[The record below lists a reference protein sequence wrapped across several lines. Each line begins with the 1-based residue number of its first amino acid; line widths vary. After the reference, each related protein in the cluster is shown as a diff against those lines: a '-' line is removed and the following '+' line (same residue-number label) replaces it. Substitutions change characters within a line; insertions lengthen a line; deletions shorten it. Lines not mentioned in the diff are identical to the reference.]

1 MALLIALVFV
11 TVMVAVVA
19 LGIAMDAGSSR
30 AQVLRER
37 LKSEERALA
46 GAATGDQQL
55 LRDDMLS
62 GIPALNKLLANWSR
76 TSRLQLLLE
85 QADMKLRAGKF
96 VLVCACAGAA
106 TGFAVLAFTGSSLLA
121 MLVFFLG
128 ALLPVGYALMLRRK
142 RFQKFE
148 AMFPQAI
155 DLLVR
160 SSRAGHPF
168 TTSLQM
174 IGTELGEPISGEFK
188 RVYEEQKFGLPI
200 RDALTNLLDRVPLV
214 DVKFFVTSLL
224 LQRETGGNLAEIL
237 DKLSYVIRERFRIV
251 RQVRVYTAQGRL
263 TMMVLMA
270 IPPGMVAI
278 MSLTSPDFLK
288 PLWHDPLGHFFVGLG
303 VTLQIVG
310 FLLIRRIIEIKV

>member
-1 MALLIALVFV
+1 MALLIALIFIC
-11 TVMVAVVA
+11 VM
-19 LGIAMDAGSSR
+19 IAIISMGAAFSSGSSR

-37 LKSEERALA
+37 LKSEETALQQGTGR
-46 GAATGDQQL
+46 GAEL
-55 LRDDMLS
+55 LRDELLS
-62 GIPALNKLLANWSR
+62 GIPALNKILTRWSR

-85 QADMKLRAGKF
+85 QSDLKLRAGKF
-96 VLVCACAGAA
+96 LLLCACSGAA
-106 TGFAVLAFTGSSLLA
+106 VGCVVLAFTSSLALTVPS
-121 MLVFFLG
+121 LFLG
-128 ALLPVGYALMLRRK
+128 ALLPLGYAVILRRK
-142 RFQKFE
+142 RFHKFE

-168 TTSLQM
+168 TTSLEM
-174 IGTELGEPISGEFK
+174 IANELSEPISGEFR

-200 RDALTNLLDRVPLV
+200 REALLNFAQRVPLV

-263 TMMVLMA
+263 TMMLLMA
-270 IPPGMVAI
+270 IPPGMVVF
-278 MSLTSPDFLK
+278 MSITNPDFMK
-288 PLWHDPLGHFFVGLG
+288 PLFHDPMGHFFIVLG
-303 VTLQIVG
+303 ITLQTIG
-310 FLLIRRIIEIKV
+310 FFLIRRIIEIKV